1 MGKSSVRCLLLM
13 AWCGVGLRADD
24 ADAQRRA
31 LAALRELD
39 PIVKVDETESGKPVV
54 SIQFRPNAG
63 AVTDDDL
70 VHLKAF
76 PSLQCVEL
84 PNKSKVTDAG
94 LTHLAALDQ
103 LEQLNLN
110 GTKVSAAGVV
120 RFVKGRTRLRHL
132 EITGIPLRD
141 DDLAALK
148 ELTELRVLS
157 LRETL
162 VTDKGA
168 VHLKAFTKLRTINL
182 STREGLISDAALP
195 HLKDLTALE
204 DLDLDRTAITDA
216 GLEHLKPLR
225 NLRRLQVAHTAVSDA
240 GLEYLQALSN
250 LKELNARGTK
260 VTKEGV
266 DKLKQR
272 LPEIKVGV
280 GPTPTG
286 KWCQEN
292 GVSRKMVSVRFSSS
306 EK

>member
-1 MGKSSVRCLLLM
+1 MSLSFDAGGRIVGKSSVRCLLLM

-39 PIVKVDETESGKPVV
+39 PIVKVDETEPGKPVV

-63 AVTDDDL
+63 AVTDDHL
-70 VHLKAF
+70 VHLKAL
-76 PSLQCVEL
+76 PCLRCVEL

-120 RFVKGRTRLRHL
+120 SFVKGRTRLRRL
-132 EITGIPLRD
+132 ELMGVPLRD

-148 ELTELRVLS
+148 ELTDLRVLS
-157 LRETL
+157 LRGTL

-168 VHLKAFTKLRTINL
+168 VHLKAFTKLRTLNL
-182 STREGLISDAALP
+182 STGEGLITDAALP
-195 HLKDLTALE
+195 HLKSLTDLE
-204 DLDLDRTAITDA
+204 YLDLDRTGITDA

-225 NLRRLQVAHTAVSDA
+225 KLRGLQVAFTAVGDD
-240 GLEYLQALSN
+240 GLEHLAALSE

-260 VTKEGV
+260 VTKAGV
-266 DKLKQR
+266 DKLKRR
-272 LPEIKVGV
+272 LPELRIGF
-280 GPTPTG
+280 GPAP
-286 KWCQEN
+286 K
-292 GVSRKMVSVRFSSS
+292 
-306 EK
+306 